1 MINIGNDINNLILKR
16 LTAINT
22 IDIGRICEINRD
34 KNTCRVRLQR
44 KINAVVVPLNPD
56 NEAKVVDLVDVPIMK
71 LHTGMIDVYA
81 DYQRGDY
88 VVVGYTKYNRTPQL
102 LNEIPVNFGIKS
114 QSSFDNAIIL
124 GGIVQWGMSI
134 DKPENPQDVWI
145 KHKCGSCIVMKG
157 DGEID
162 INGAAGSSIQFLPNG
177 DITIN
182 GANIIFNKIEPVTP
196 TPVE

>member
-1 MINIGNDINNLILKR
+1 M
-16 LTAINT
+16 
-22 IDIGRICEINRD
+22 C
-34 KNTCRVRLQR
+34 
-44 KINAVVVPLNPD
+44 
-56 NEAKVVDLVDVPIMK
+56 
-71 LHTGMIDVYA
+71 
-81 DYQRGDY
+81 
-88 VVVGYTKYNRTPQL
+88 
-102 LNEIPVNFGIKS
+102 
-114 QSSFDNAIIL
+114 NAIIL